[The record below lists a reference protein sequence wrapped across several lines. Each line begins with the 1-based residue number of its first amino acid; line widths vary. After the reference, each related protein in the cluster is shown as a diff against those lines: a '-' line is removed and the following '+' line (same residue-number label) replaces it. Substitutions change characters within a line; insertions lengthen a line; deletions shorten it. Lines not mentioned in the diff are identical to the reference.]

1 MRMWMDLDELWGEI
15 WGNVY
20 PQFVHPQSTGGVDKI
35 LAEKSQHRSPAR
47 ESRGTAFLWSV
58 QVKPGRARRLEILF
72 LNPGVRPGIQ
82 FTCRSYL
89 YNIETGSKLGVKKP
103 IQQVGFYERASRA
116 GESCS
121 LRRALKIKFWL
132 IPAFGLESKRGFRTL
147 RSPTRFHLVWPA
159 CAAGSRRASGPDPFS
174 PAGGIGAV
182 LIYRF

>member
-1 MRMWMDLDELWGEI
+1 MEKPKKSMSVMGFFVPMRMWMDLDELWGEI

-35 LAEKSQHRSPAR
+35 SAEKSQHRSPAR

-58 QVKPGRARRLEILF
+58 QVKPGRARRLETLF

-103 IQQVGFYERASRA
+103 IQQVGFYERAWRA

-121 LRRALKIKFWL
+121 LALTLSAHSAGIR
-132 IPAFGLESKRGFRTL
+132 IVTYGPASAKNQILVDSGLRPGIKRGFRTL
-147 RSPTRFHLVWPA
+147 RSPT
-159 CAAGSRRASGPDPFS
+159 
-174 PAGGIGAV
+174 
-182 LIYRF
+182 